1 MDPVTLVIT
10 ALAAGTALGLK
21 DTAAT
26 AIRDAY
32 ASLWARV
39 RKRLAARPDGAMVL
53 ARHAE
58 APHTWEAPLAA
69 ELVAAGAA
77 QDAELLA
84 AALDLL
90 RLVDEVGYRSG
101 KYMVDVPNS
110 PGIQACDH
118 NVQRNWFNGRP
129 GC

>member
-21 DTAAT
+21 DTAAS
-26 AIRDAY
+26 AVRDAY

-39 RKRLAARPDGAMVL
+39 RKRLAARPNGAMVL

-77 QDAELLA
+77 QDADLVT
-84 AALDLL
+84 AALGLL

-101 KYMVDVPNS
+101 KYILDVPTAQNIQIGEHNTPHNS
-110 PGIQACDH
+110 LNC
-118 NVQRNWFNGRP
+118 RP